1 MSLVFFLSRH
11 FESAKLACVM
21 DPQTRETATPIL
33 AFKEIEMILA
43 RQLADCLALP
53 IFLVDVNGAL
63 LFYNE
68 PAEKI
73 LGRRF
78 EETGALSAKE
88 WSTAF
93 VPTDDRGRPL
103 QPAELPLMI
112 ALAQRRPAHAA
123 FWIRGWDHVN
133 RRIQA
138 TAVPLIGRM
147 DRFLGAVSIFWETQ
161 AR

>member
-1 MSLVFFLSRH
+1 M
-11 FESAKLACVM
+11 AY
-21 DPQTRETATPIL
+21 
-33 AFKEIEMILA
+33 KEIEIILA

-53 IFLVDVNGAL
+53 IFLVDVEGTL

-88 WSTAF
+88 WATAF
-93 VPTDDRGRPL
+93 VPTDDQGKAL
-103 QPAELPLMI
+103 QPHELPLMI
-112 ALAQRRPAHAA
+112 ALTQRRPAHAGL
-123 FWIRGWDHVN
+123 WIRGWDQVN

-147 DRFLGAVSIFWETQ
+147 DRFLGAIAIFWETQ
-161 AR
+161 AP